1 MVKSEIQNVKLRFGI
16 IGNCEGLNRA
26 IDVAMQVAPT
36 DLSVLVTGE
45 SGVGKESF
53 PQIIHQFS
61 RRKHGPYIAV
71 NCGAIPEGTI
81 DSELFGHEK
90 EPLQEPSVTVTDT
103 LPKQTV
109 ERFFWMRWEN
119 CLFLRRL
126 VCCVCWK
133 PENI

>member
-1 MVKSEIQNVKLRFGI
+1 MVKSDIQNIKLRFGI
-16 IGNCEGLNRA
+16 IGNTEALNRA
-26 IDVAMQVAPT
+26 IDIAMQVAPT

-90 EPLQEPSVTVTDT
+90 VRLPELSVIETVT
-103 LPKQTV
+103 LPRQME
-109 ERFFWMRWEN
+109 ERFSWM
-119 CLFLRRL
+119 
-126 VCCVCWK
+126 K
-133 PENI
+133 